1 MLVCRQG
8 APRRALPPP
17 DEQPPKRRVPRLA
30 LQVAAVL
37 LV

>member
-8 APRRALPPP
+8 APRRALLPP
-17 DEQPPKRRVPRLA
+17 DEQPPECRVPRLA
-30 LQVAAVL
+30 LQVAAAL